1 METCIIDNQTIT
13 ADIWEVYGHQTLL
26 GYFDAIKNKMSKVD
40 RKLLKKCTLQ
50 IQFGDCY
57 MTYVQY
63 ANIINNI
70 EVYKSLVTFDNI
82 RLTTKQWMDKY
93 KQHLRLKKN
102 KL

>member
-13 ADIWEVYGHQTLL
+13 ADIWDVYGHQTLL
-26 GYFDAIKNKMSKVD
+26 SYFDAIKNKKIIVD

-57 MTYVQY
+57 ITYVQY
-63 ANIINNI
+63 ANIMNNQ
-70 EVYKSLVTFDNI
+70 EFYKQLVTFDNI

-93 KQHLRLKKN
+93 KQHSCLKKN
-102 KL
+102 KS